1 MMIRVKN
8 SAEGAE
14 ISISG
19 NIIDDQ
25 DGNLMEWWMGEGN
38 TGGYEWPSNIKK
50 QLDDIDDGQPLTVYI
65 NSDGGS
71 VAAGMAIA
79 NMIARHKGPTT
90 AVVDGWACSIAT
102 QIFFA
107 ADTCRIPSNA
117 YLMLHKPSC
126 ALRGDADDLAKGIE
140 MLDAIQAGLESTY
153 NKAAKDGVTPEQ
165 VHDMVEQE
173 TWLTGES
180 AAQFFNVEVME
191 ATKTAASVSNAFLAA
206 ADTCKTIP
214 QKIRDL
220 LEQRE
225 DSKPNPDAEEEKRK
239 TMNMQVAIA
248 LALAEGE

>member
-1 MMIRVKN
+1 
-8 SAEGAE
+8 
-14 ISISG
+14 
-19 NIIDDQ
+19 
-25 DGNLMEWWMGEGN
+25 MEWWWGEGN

-50 QLDDIDDGQPLTVYI
+50 QLDAIDDEQPLTIYI

-71 VAAGMAIA
+71 VAAGVAIA
-79 NMIARHKGPTT
+79 NMVARHKGQTT
-90 AVVDGWACSIAT
+90 AVVDGWACSVAT

-117 YLMLHKPSC
+117 YLMIHKPSC
-126 ALRGDADDLAKGIE
+126 ALYGDASDMAKAIE
-140 MLDAIQAGLESTY
+140 MLDTIQAGLESTY

-165 VHDMVEQE
+165 MHEMVEQE

-180 AAQFFNVEVME
+180 AAQYFNVDVIE
-191 ATKTAASVSNAFLAA
+191 ATQTAASVSDAFRAA
-206 ADTCKTIP
+206 AGTCKAIP

-220 LEQRE
+220 LKQKE
-225 DSKPNPDAEEEKRK
+225 DRKMAPNADEEERK

>member
-1 MMIRVKN
+1 MIRVNN
-8 SAEGAE
+8 SINGAE
-14 ISISG
+14 ITISG
-19 NIIDDQ
+19 DIIDDQ
-25 DGNLMEWWMGEGN
+25 DGSLMEWWYGSADGF
-38 TGGYEWPSNIKK
+38 EWPSNIKK
-50 QLDDIDDGQPLTVYI
+50 QLDAIDDEQPLTIYI

-71 VAAGMAIA
+71 VAAGVAIA
-79 NMIARHKGPTT
+79 NMVARHKGQTT
-90 AVVDGWACSIAT
+90 AVVDGWACSVAT

-117 YLMLHKPSC
+117 YLMIHKPSC
-126 ALRGDADDLAKGIE
+126 ALYGDASDLAKAIE
-140 MLDAIQAGLESTY
+140 MLDTIQAGLESTY

-180 AAQFFNVEVME
+180 AAQYFNVDVIE
-191 ATKTAASVSNAFLAA
+191 ATQTAASVSNAFRVFAG
-206 ADTCKTIP
+206 TCKAIP

-220 LEQRE
+220 LKQKE
-225 DSKPNPDAEEEKRK
+225 DRKMAPNADDEKKK